1 MDLKRKSLFS
11 LKKKIDYNLISNKNI
26 RKEIKQLIMKIKRLK
41 ARN

>member
-26 RKEIKQLIMKIKRLK
+26 RKGNKTIDYENKKIKSK
-41 ARN
+41 K